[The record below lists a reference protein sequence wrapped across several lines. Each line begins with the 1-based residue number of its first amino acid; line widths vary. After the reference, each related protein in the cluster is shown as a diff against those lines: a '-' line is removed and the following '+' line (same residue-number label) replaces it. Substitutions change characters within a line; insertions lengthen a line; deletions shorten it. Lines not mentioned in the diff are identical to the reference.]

1 MAFLAAPA
9 LADEATLSM
18 KIPHVAQ
25 APALDGTLASPIWQQ
40 GVKVLLGYD
49 RQTRGAS
56 QEATTAYLL
65 TDGKNLY
72 VGFDAVQTR
81 TAILTSQHTNM
92 NGVDTDDEVKVS
104 LWPAGTHGVNYQF
117 ISTPIGTRYQYSSE
131 NLTYEPTWDAVAHI
145 GNHEW
150 TVTMRIPLRAMR
162 GARRDTWLVNLTRW
176 EPTTQSLYV
185 WSGGPNFSGTADTNY
200 ARPML
205 DMPAAL
211 RPQPRIGVYG
221 LGSLA
226 SGLAGGSTSRMG
238 VDLSVPITSGTSFVA
253 ALHPDFSNAEQ
264 DQATIAP
271 TALRRFLNETRPFF
285 TQGATYYNNFECDA
299 CPNEQSLYTPAIPT
313 PRDGYAI
320 EGKEGPWTFAGF
332 DAVGAGRNDTAQS
345 VIYTTRPRNL
355 YVSAQRV
362 AVDMPGLKDD
372 TLQLAAKWDDL
383 QHKFM
388 YLDYGTENGTNVT
401 DPSKAKFA
409 EFGGGFYGPHSFT
422 GGGIRRIGAQYNPVD
437 GFVSNNDIAG
447 YGVFSQHTWT
457 PNAGKFRSI
466 QASVFVDNYHS
477 SKGLL
482 GQADYN
488 AQIDV
493 VTRSLWEFISNSG
506 SSYLLVNGA
515 VVPVTQEAQRLI
527 YHSGTATPTQIQYFT
542 GRYGAGR
549 LDSWF
554 RSTTFKVGERGLLS
568 LEADDTR
575 QYLDHPL
582 PNGSSTNVQWLERAS
597 FAYDFDRN
605 TSLVFGVRRYFGP
618 PPIPNNGASTCF
630 VPNASDPNAL
640 GFCPNV
646 SLAFYKRM
654 PHDEL
659 YVIYGNASTNTTVP
673 QFLIKYIHYFGA
685 EKGI

>member
-1 MAFLAAPA
+1 MAAVIFALMGLIWGAAS
-9 LADEATLSM
+9 ADEAAVSM
-18 KIPHVAQ
+18 TIPHVSS
-25 APALDGTLASPIWQQ
+25 PPPLDGTLTSPIWQQ
-40 GVKVLLGYD
+40 GAKITLAYD
-49 RQTRGAS
+49 RQTRGPS
-56 QEATTAYLL
+56 QEPTTAYLL

-81 TAILTSQHTNM
+81 TPILTSQHTNM
-92 NGVDTDDEVKVS
+92 NGVDTDDEVKIS
-104 LWPAGTHGVNYQF
+104 LWPAGTHGNNYQF
-117 ISTPIGTRYQYSSE
+117 ISTPLGTRYQYSSE

-145 GNHEW
+145 GNREW
-150 TVTMRIPLRAMR
+150 TVTMRIPLNIMR
-162 GARRDTWLVNLTRW
+162 GAHHDSWLVNLTRW

-185 WSGGPNFSGTADTNY
+185 WSGGPTFSGTNDTNY

-205 DMPAAL
+205 GMPDAL
-211 RPQPRIGVYG
+211 RPPPRIGVYG

-226 SGLAGGSTSRMG
+226 SSLAGGSTSRMG
-238 VDLSVPITSGTSFVA
+238 VDLSVPITSGTSFIA

-332 DAVGAGRNDTAQS
+332 DAVGVGRDDTAQS
-345 VIYTTRPRNL
+345 VVYTTRPRNL
-355 YVSAQRV
+355 YISAQRV
-362 AVDMPGLKDD
+362 AVDMSGLKDD

-383 QHKFM
+383 RHKFI
-388 YLDYGTENGTNVT
+388 YLDYGTEDGTNVT

-409 EFGGGFYGPHSFT
+409 EFGGGYYGPHSFT

-447 YGVFSQHTWT
+447 YGVASQHTWT
-457 PNAGKFRSI
+457 PTAGVFRSI
-466 QASVFVDNYHS
+466 LAAVFVDNYHS
-477 SKGLL
+477 SQGLL
-482 GQADYN
+482 GQSDVN
-488 AQIDV
+488 FGIDA
-493 VTRSLWEFISNSG
+493 VTRSLWEFNLNTG
-506 SSYLLVNGA
+506 SSYLLINGS
-515 VVPVTQEAQRLI
+515 VVPVTQNGQKLI
-527 YHSGTATPTQIQYFT
+527 YHSGTATPTQIQYYR

-554 RSTTFKVGERGLLS
+554 RSTTMKVGERGLLS

-582 PNGSSTNVQWLERAS
+582 SNGSSTLVQWLERAS

-605 TSLVFGVRRYFGP
+605 TSLVVGVRRYFGP
-618 PPIPNNGASTCF
+618 PPIPNNGSGTCF
-630 VPNASDPNAL
+630 VPNATDPNAL
-640 GFCPNV
+640 GFCP
-646 SLAFYKRM
+646 
-654 PHDEL
+654 
-659 YVIYGNASTNTTVP
+659 
-673 QFLIKYIHYFGA
+673 
-685 EKGI
+685 